1 MEITYLLRKTYRS
14 RSSPFSIPEKYAL
27 ALLSREEMEIA
38 KQITI
43 YQKDRC

>member
-1 MEITYLLRKTYRS
+1 M
-14 RSSPFSIPEKYAL
+14 PQKYAL
-27 ALLSREEMEIA
+27 ALLNLEKMETA